1 MFALGPK
8 DDIALL
14 RMGNSK
20 ALLQADEVSTSGS
33 FGVGGSLKLGQAKKA
48 CNAATEG
55 HIQYKSKE
63 ILVCDGKAWA
73 PIRVQRNEFLTPPG
87 LLRSIDNLGNKVLGK
102 SGRELFARD
111 DVKYSL
117 KADNSPVK
125 VIDFSE
131 GPASS
136 NHPFTVVSE
145 IEGRDDGKVRWNS
158 GWNGND
164 AIRSHKAFLKGD
176 FQFGCTVDGGGAN
189 RFGMGVMSK
198 ADASKFSN
206 GNSCG
211 GCDGMKHNYF
221 CRFEQKF
228 CMFNKRNTYVSNG
241 WNEMHQ
247 DGTKFRMSRKSGKI
261 TAEMYRGSKR
271 VKTYTWPTAFT
282 DDMHLIVANDGGSSS
297 SLKDCY
303 YMQRRSLP
311 ARPFHKLKAATGD
324 GTPLKGFKVVAGSLP
339 KGMKLDG
346 NSGVIYGQP
355 NKVKKSTISTFTVA
369 VQGTSRSFKIDV
381 RHLSFAGTKS
391 KNFQEGQTFTS
402 AGEIEGRSDGRVRW
416 KSGWNGND
424 AIRTVK
430 PIFKANTNFEFGC
443 TIDGGGANRFGM
455 GVFAKSDVGKFSHAN
470 SCGGCDGMKNSYF
483 CRFEQRAC
491 GYNNRNQHKVTGINN
506 MHSNGARF
514 KMWREGDTIKMTMNE
529 GKGKSYQW
537 PQKYAGE
544 MYLMVMN
551 DGGSSSSLKDC
562 YYLSTVLLGYK

>member
-1 MFALGPK
+1 MRSFLYCLVAFALAHEPAEPSEKMMEMFNDLLEKKLSGMNAQLDDLKRQLKEAKQENVETRRRLAKKIDTSVYKGVRVRAPNSMFALGPK

-33 FGVGGSLKLGQAKKA
+33 FAVGGSLKLGQAKKA

-355 NKVKKSTISTFTVA
+355 NKVKKINHL
-369 VQGTSRSFKIDV
+369 DV
-381 RHLSFAGTKS
+381 HC
-391 KNFQEGQTFTS
+391 
-402 AGEIEGRSDGRVRW
+402 GRSGYVPQFQNRCAPPQLC
-416 KSGWNGND
+416 WN
-424 AIRTVK
+424 K
-430 PIFKANTNFEFGC
+430 EQELP
-443 TIDGGGANRFGM
+443 GGANIYI
-455 GVFAKSDVGKFSHAN
+455 
-470 SCGGCDGMKNSYF
+470 CGRD
-483 CRFEQRAC
+483 RRQE
-491 GYNNRNQHKVTGINN
+491 
-506 MHSNGARF
+506 
-514 KMWREGDTIKMTMNE
+514 
-529 GKGKSYQW
+529 
-537 PQKYAGE
+537 
-544 MYLMVMN
+544 
-551 DGGSSSSLKDC
+551 
-562 YYLSTVLLGYK
+562 